1 MTLSEFDK
9 DLLQRC
15 QARSAGSWD
24 DFVDRFLGLVLHVIH
39 HTVSSR
45 NVQIT
50 SQDTEDYCS
59 EVFLTIIKDDF
70 AVLRRFRGSSS
81 LATYLAVI
89 ARRVVVREFVKRKH
103 PRISSAEADGES
115 GDDTSSQA
123 FGFRIRLDA
132 DPADARPTAEQRAS
146 DREEVVRLLENL
158 SASEA
163 EIVRLHHLDG
173 MSYREI
179 SSLLGIPE
187 NSIGPTLSR
196 AREKM
201 RRHGVHV

>member
-24 DFVDRFLGLVLHVIH
+24 DFVDRFLGLVLHVIN

-59 EVFLTIIKDDF
+59 EVFLTLIKDDF

-103 PRISSAEADGES
+103 PRVTPVQADE
-115 GDDTSSQA
+115 DTSDDISGQA
-123 FGFRIRLDA
+123 FGFRVRIDTDLA
-132 DPADARPTAEQRAS
+132 DQQSSAEQRAS
-146 DREEVVRLLENL
+146 DREEVLRLLENL
-158 SASEA
+158 NSAEA

-173 MSYREI
+173 LSYREI
-179 SSLLGIPE
+179 SSQLGIPE

-201 RRHGVHV
+201 RRHGIQV

>member
-1 MTLSEFDK
+1 VTLSEFDK

-15 QARSAGSWD
+15 LARSAGSWD
-24 DFVDRFLGLVLHVIH
+24 DFVDRFLGLVLHVIN

-50 SQDTEDYCS
+50 SQDVEDYCS
-59 EVFLTIIKDDF
+59 EVFLAIIKDDF

-103 PRISSAEADGES
+103 PRGKPVQTDEDSS
-115 GDDTSSQA
+115 DDVSDQA
-123 FGFRIRLDA
+123 FGFRVRI
-132 DPADARPTAEQRAS
+132 DPDPTDQQPSAEQRAS
-146 DREEVVRLLENL
+146 DREEVLRLLENL
-158 SASEA
+158 NSAEA

-173 MSYREI
+173 LSYREI
-179 SSLLGIPE
+179 SSQLGIPE

-201 RRHGVHV
+201 RRHGIQV

>member
-1 MTLSEFDK
+1 MTLSEFDQN
-9 DLLQRC
+9 LLQRC
-15 QARSAGSWD
+15 LARKAGSWD
-24 DFVDRFLGLVLHVIH
+24 EFVDRFLGLVLHVIN
-39 HTVSSR
+39 HTTSAR
-45 NVQIT
+45 TVQIT
-50 SQDTEDYCS
+50 SQDIEDYCS
-59 EVFLTIIKDDF
+59 EVFLAIIKDDF

-123 FGFRIRLDA
+123 FGFRIRMDA
-132 DPADARPTAEQRAS
+132 DAADARPTAEQRAS

>member
-1 MTLSEFDK
+1 MTLSEFDQN
-9 DLLQRC
+9 LLQRC
-15 QARSAGSWD
+15 LARKASSWD
-24 DFVDRFLGLVLHVIH
+24 EFVDRFLGLVLHVIN
-39 HTVSSR
+39 HTTSAR
-45 NVQIT
+45 TVQIT
-50 SQDTEDYCS
+50 SQDIEDYCS
-59 EVFLTIIKDDF
+59 EVFLAIIKDDF

-89 ARRVVVREFVKRKH
+89 ARRVVVREFIKRKH

-123 FGFRIRLDA
+123 FGFRIRMDT
-132 DPADARPTAEQRAS
+132 DPADTRPTAEQKAS

>member
-1 MTLSEFDK
+1 VTLSEFDQN
-9 DLLQRC
+9 LLQRC
-15 QARSAGSWD
+15 LARKAGSWD
-24 DFVDRFLGLVLHVIH
+24 EFVDRFLGLVLHVIN
-39 HTVSSR
+39 HTTSAR
-45 NVQIT
+45 TVQIT
-50 SQDTEDYCS
+50 SQDIEDYCS
-59 EVFLTIIKDDF
+59 EVFLAIIKDDF

-123 FGFRIRLDA
+123 FGVRIRMDA
-132 DPADARPTAEQRAS
+132 DPADAGPTAEQRAS

>member
-1 MTLSEFDK
+1 MTLSEFDQN
-9 DLLQRC
+9 LLQRC
-15 QARSAGSWD
+15 LARKASSWD
-24 DFVDRFLGLVLHVIH
+24 EFVDRFLGLVLHVIN
-39 HTVSSR
+39 HTTSAR
-45 NVQIT
+45 TVQIT
-50 SQDTEDYCS
+50 SQDIEDYCS
-59 EVFLTIIKDDF
+59 EVFLAIIKDDF

-123 FGFRIRLDA
+123 FGFRIRMDA
-132 DPADARPTAEQRAS
+132 DPADTRPTAEQKAS

>member
-24 DFVDRFLGLVLHVIH
+24 DFVDRFLGLVLHVIN

-50 SQDTEDYCS
+50 SQDVEDYCS
-59 EVFLTIIKDDF
+59 EVFLAIIKDDF

-89 ARRVVVREFVKRKH
+89 ARRVVVREFVKRK
-103 PRISSAEADGES
+103 R
-115 GDDTSSQA
+115 
-123 FGFRIRLDA
+123 RRA
-132 DPADARPTAEQRAS
+132 DPEALARRDQEG
-146 DREEVVRLLENL
+146 DRNE
-158 SASEA
+158 
-163 EIVRLHHLDG
+163 
-173 MSYREI
+173 
-179 SSLLGIPE
+179 
-187 NSIGPTLSR
+187 
-196 AREKM
+196 
-201 RRHGVHV
+201 

>member
-24 DFVDRFLGLVLHVIH
+24 DFVDRFLGLVLHVIN

>member
-1 MTLSEFDK
+1 MTLSEFDQN
-9 DLLQRC
+9 LLQRC
-15 QARSAGSWD
+15 LARSAGSWD
-24 DFVDRFLGLVLHVIH
+24 EFVDRFLGLVLHVINP
-39 HTVSSR
+39 TVSAR

-50 SQDTEDYCS
+50 SQDVEDYCS
-59 EVFLTIIKDDF
+59 EVFLAIIKDDF

-103 PRISSAEADGES
+103 PRIKSVQTDGDSSDDVS
-115 GDDTSSQA
+115 GQA
-123 FGFRIRLDA
+123 FGFRVRMDS
-132 DPADARPTAEQRAS
+132 DPVDQRPSTEQRAS
-146 DREEVVRLLENL
+146 DREEVLRLLENL
-158 SASEA
+158 NSAEA

-173 MSYREI
+173 LSYREI
-179 SSLLGIPE
+179 SSQLGIPE

-201 RRHGVHV
+201 RRHGIQV

>member
-1 MTLSEFDK
+1 VTLSEFDQN
-9 DLLQRC
+9 LLQRC
-15 QARSAGSWD
+15 LARKAGSWD
-24 DFVDRFLGLVLHVIH
+24 EFVDRFLGLVLHVIN
-39 HTVSSR
+39 HTTSAR
-45 NVQIT
+45 TVQIT
-50 SQDTEDYCS
+50 SQDIEDYCS
-59 EVFLTIIKDDF
+59 EVFLAIIKDDF

-132 DPADARPTAEQRAS
+132 DPADTRPTAEQRAS

>member
-1 MTLSEFDK
+1 MTLSEFDQN
-9 DLLQRC
+9 LLQRC
-15 QARSAGSWD
+15 LARHAGSWD
-24 DFVDRFLGLVLHVIH
+24 EFVDRFLGLVLHVIN
-39 HTVSSR
+39 HTTSAR
-45 NVQIT
+45 NAQIT
-50 SQDTEDYCS
+50 SQDIEDYCS
-59 EVFLTIIKDDF
+59 EVFLAIIKDDF

-89 ARRVVVREFVKRKH
+89 ARRVVVREFIKRKH
-103 PRISSAEADGES
+103 PRTSSAGTDGES

-123 FGFRIRLDA
+123 FGFRIRMDT
-132 DPADARPTAEQRAS
+132 DPADARPSAEQRAS